1 MRQSSPGMTNTCHP
15 RRSTIGMVI
24 IAIVLCL
31 LLPNA
36 GLAAQDTP
44 AGSHANAP
52 QAAAPT
58 QEPHAESNAPREPEK
73 APAAE
78 IAKHSLITDR
88 EQLLSFAILIF
99 GVCVLVVQYLLL
111 RSPHRGAYEIL
122 QLLSIN
128 LIVTG
133 TLFLISAGF
142 DAQQIAPGLGLFG
155 TVAGYV
161 LGRKASADN
170 AVEPPK
176 QQTGG
181 TP

>member
-1 MRQSSPGMTNTCHP
+1 MRQSLPGTRIGH
-15 RRSTIGMVI
+15 RRGVVIGMAI
-24 IAIVLCL
+24 MAIVICL
-31 LLPNA
+31 LPPCA
-36 GLAAQDTP
+36 SLAAQATP
-44 AGSHANAP
+44 AGANANPP
-52 QAAAPT
+52 QAASSA
-58 QEPHAESNAPREPEK
+58 QEPHAESNAPREPAK
-73 APAAE
+73 ASATQVSE
-78 IAKHSLITDR
+78 HSLITDR
-88 EQLLSFAILIF
+88 EQLLSFSILIF
-99 GVCVLVVQYLLL
+99 GTFVLVVQYLLL

-161 LGRKASADN
+161 LGRKAGGDSSA
-170 AVEPPK
+170 EPPK
-176 QQTGG
+176 PSSGG